1 MSIYKDYQRE
11 PSRQRQCM
19 QHSEKDGIRCRA
31 TAMHNEIMC
40 FQHRS
45 DDIPT
50 VLQNDPFDIAHLDDR
65 AAIQRAL
72 ADTAARLACNHI
84 DLKRAALLIQN
95 LQVASSNLTAHEKAG
110 GTLPFTRPK
119 QEFAPDPILPPNR
132 DEDAEEDAAVHY
144 NSNAPEMV
152 VIRKPRR
159 PRPAPA
165 APEPAIPPTD
175 NQVEGE
181 AKDAATTSD
190 AVTPDAV
197 IAEDED
203 EDKDVVTPTS
213 DTVTAPAAVI
223 AEEKDAVILSEAR
236 SAQSKDPETSSP
248 TPTDR
253 PVPQPQP
260 TTNHQQPTTIP
271 TLRATA
277 SPTQSHAALR
287 LPNKNARCKHLPAA
301 DDHLQTAQRKAI
313 DAKQLHSTA
322 VWPMEWSCDLLKLL
336 RFRNL

>member
-144 NSNAPEMV
+144 NSNANSSANSNAPEMV
-152 VIRKPRR
+152 IIRKPRR

-165 APEPAIPPTD
+165 TPEPAIPPTD

-181 AKDAATTSD
+181 AKDAATIPD
-190 AVTPDAV
+190 AVTAEDVDEDAV
-197 IAEDED
+197 SAQ
-203 EDKDVVTPTS
+203 
-213 DTVTAPAAVI
+213 
-223 AEEKDAVILSEAR
+223 EEAAVILSEAR